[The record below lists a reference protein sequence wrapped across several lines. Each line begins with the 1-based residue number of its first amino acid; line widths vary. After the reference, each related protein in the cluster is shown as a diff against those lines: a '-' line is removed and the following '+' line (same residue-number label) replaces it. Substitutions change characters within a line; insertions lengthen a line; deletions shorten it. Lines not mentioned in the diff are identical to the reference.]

1 MKRAFALAALA
12 AVCGAAACGPGLN
25 RTPTETDTCRDVAGA
40 YVSSYGNTCGR
51 SSVGDAAT
59 VTQSGCSIDVTV
71 SGVGALKGTIT
82 GETIEWTVDFAGD
95 CKGTG
100 TGIGRLDGKQ
110 ITGTYSGFQ
119 SGATCCAT
127 TIAGTFSLSPK

>member
-59 VTQSGCSIDVTV
+59 VTQSGCGIDVTV

>member
-25 RTPTETDTCRDVAGA
+25 KTPTEAETCRNVAGA

-59 VTQSGCSIDVTV
+59 VTQSACSLAVTV
-71 SGVGALKGTIT
+71 AGVGALKGTIT

-100 TGIGRLDGKQ
+100 TGIGRLDGRQ

-119 SGATCCAT
+119 SGTTCCAT

>member
-59 VTQSGCSIDVTV
+59 VTQSACSLAVTV
-71 SGVGALKGTIT
+71 AGVGALKGTIT

-100 TGIGRLDGKQ
+100 TGIGRLDGRQ

-119 SGATCCAT
+119 SGTTCCAT